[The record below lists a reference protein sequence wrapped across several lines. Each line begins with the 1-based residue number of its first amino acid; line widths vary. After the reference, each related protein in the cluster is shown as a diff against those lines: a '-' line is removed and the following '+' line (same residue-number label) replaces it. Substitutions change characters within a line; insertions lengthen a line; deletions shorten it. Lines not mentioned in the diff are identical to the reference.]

1 MTIEGWFDSR
11 GRPLFEA
18 ELLLPGQGIRVT
30 MEFLADTGSDRT
42 LLMPSAAAKLP
53 LDLEQLG
60 ASTGRIAGVGGSVRV
75 ARIPARIVFYGSNAY
90 LYDLDVGIVATGG
103 QRSPVDALL
112 GRDILARWYL
122 HCERRTNLL
131 RAEKISADDVF
142 PLPAKGT

>member
-1 MTIEGWFDSR
+1 
-11 GRPLFEA
+11 
-18 ELLLPGQGIRVT
+18 

-131 RAEKISADDVF
+131 RPRKSRPTMSSRYRQKEPERVSTHALA
-142 PLPAKGT
+142 GC